1 MKIHSRGLHYRV
13 TPGSGQ
19 KTGFYLD
26 QAANREIVATHARG
40 RRVLDS
46 FCYSGGFSLACL
58 KGGASSVT
66 AIDSSAEA
74 LELLKHNLELN
85 RKYLTPDAAIT
96 TIQADVFVEL
106 RRLKSAGEKFDLIIL
121 DPPKLAPSRGKIE
134 AGERAYK
141 DLNLNAMLLGIL

>member
-26 QAANREIVATHARG
+26 LAANREIVATHARS
-40 RRVLDS
+40 RRV
-46 FCYSGGFSLACL
+46 FY
-58 KGGASSVT
+58 VT
-66 AIDSSAEA
+66 
-74 LELLKHNLELN
+74 
-85 RKYLTPDAAIT
+85 IT

-141 DLNLNAMLLGIL
+141 DLNLNAML